1 LAAFGLAPEDYAS
14 EEVDGY
20 PDCEEAFNLFCYMGA
35 QWLQTVNGVTG
46 LNYLV
51 LFHKMDRMKLDTDKY
66 ESLETDI
73 RIMESAALKI
83 INTKAD

>member
-1 LAAFGLAPEDYAS
+1 
-14 EEVDGY
+14 
-20 PDCEEAFNLFCYMGA
+20 MGA

-51 LFHKMDRMKLDTDKY
+51 LFHKMDRMKLEPEQY